1 MFDFSPIQIII
12 VLGIALLVFGP
23 KRLPDLGRSLGNGIR
38 DFRGALTGDG
48 HETGTTHLTGPAA
61 QTAEP
66 TTEQIIAEAAEPST
80 TDEPALVAAAGGPT
94 PGTSS

>member
-1 MFDFSPIQIII
+1 VFDFSPIQIII

-48 HETGTTHLTGPAA
+48 HDHDSTTHLTGPVAE
-61 QTAEP
+61 TTEP
-66 TTEQIIAEAAEPST
+66 TTEQIIADAVEPT
-80 TDEPALVAAAGGPT
+80 TADEPALVAAAGRPT
-94 PGTSS
+94 STSS